1 MKYLMLAVLTGL
13 FIINPL
19 FAENDDE
26 RNEKQ
31 EKQERK
37 IGRKNRKINKKPS
50 DEWEILK
57 SISRNERERL
67 RKLHAT
73 DPDAFQKEIAKIV
86 ERVKGTRQEK
96 QKQNQK
102 IRSLV
107 SQYKNAKDDKTK
119 KEAME
124 QLRKVI
130 QKIFL
135 SKMQEN
141 KKRLESLEK
150 HVKKFR
156 EAYEF
161 RQKNADKIIQSRLD
175 TLTRDTTFNW

>member
-1 MKYLMLAVLTGL
+1 L
-13 FIINPL
+13 FIINPV
-19 FAENDDE
+19 FAGKDNV

-31 EKQERK
+31 KKPNHKDR
-37 IGRKNRKINKKPS
+37 RASKKPS
-50 DEWEILK
+50 DIWGIMK
-57 SISRNERERL
+57 SIPGEERERL

-86 ERVKGTRQEK
+86 ERVKATRQEK
-96 QKQNQK
+96 QKQ

-150 HVKKFR
+150 HVKKVR

-175 TLTRDTTFNW
+175 TLTRDTNFNW

>member
-1 MKYLMLAVLTGL
+1 MKYLILAVFAGL
-13 FIINPL
+13 FIVNPV
-19 FAENDDE
+19 FAENNAVRD
-26 RNEKQ
+26 EKQ
-31 EKQERK
+31 GSKTD
-37 IGRKNRKINKKPS
+37 RKNRKIDQKTS
-50 DEWEILK
+50 DKWQILK
-57 SISRNERERL
+57 SISTNERERL

-73 DPDAFQKEIAKIV
+73 DPEAFKKEIAKIV
-86 ERVKGTRQEK
+86 ERVKAARQEK
-96 QKQNQK
+96 QNQNQK
-102 IRSLV
+102 IRNLV
-107 SQYKNAKDDKTK
+107 SLYKNAKDDKTK

-150 HVKKFR
+150 RVQKVR

-175 TLTRDTTFNW
+175 TLTLDTNFNW

>member
-1 MKYLMLAVLTGL
+1 MKYLMMAVLTGL
-13 FIINPL
+13 IIINPV
-19 FAENDDE
+19 FSEKDNV

-31 EKQERK
+31 KKQNH
-37 IGRKNRKINKKPS
+37 KNRRASKKPS
-50 DEWEILK
+50 NIWGIMK
-57 SISRNERERL
+57 SIPGEERERL

-86 ERVKGTRQEK
+86 ERVKATRQEK
-96 QKQNQK
+96 QKQ

-150 HVKKFR
+150 HVKKVR

-175 TLTRDTTFNW
+175 TLTRDTNFNW